1 MAVTDMDNI
10 GRGDLEGIRL
20 HISFGYFKIEISD
33 HPWSMQV
40 EIIIGQLEILVFF
53 ICLFIHYLS
62 IVTLVNKIQ

>member
-10 GRGDLEGIRL
+10 GRGDIEGIRL

-53 ICLFIHYLS
+53 YLFIYSLS
-62 IVTLVNKIQ
+62 IYCDVG

>member
-53 ICLFIHYLS
+53 YLFIYSLS
-62 IVTLVNKIQ
+62 IYCDVG